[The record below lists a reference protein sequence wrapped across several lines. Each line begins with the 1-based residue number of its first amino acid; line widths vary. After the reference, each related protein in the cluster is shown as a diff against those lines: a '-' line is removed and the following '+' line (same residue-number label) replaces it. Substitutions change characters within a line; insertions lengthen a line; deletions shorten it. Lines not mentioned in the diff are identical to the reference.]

1 MERITKKDL
10 EYLVKRINEVK
21 GAPVEE
27 YTKDPETGRYTSNP
41 GNYHLD
47 WAYGGVCLEQ
57 TVTGGGGTKSIIP
70 GYGTKREL
78 YGKMQAFLIGAR

>member
-21 GAPVEE
+21 GTPVEE
-27 YTKDPETGRYTSNP
+27 YTKDPETGWYKSNL

-57 TVTGGGGTKSIIP
+57 TVTEGGGTRIILL